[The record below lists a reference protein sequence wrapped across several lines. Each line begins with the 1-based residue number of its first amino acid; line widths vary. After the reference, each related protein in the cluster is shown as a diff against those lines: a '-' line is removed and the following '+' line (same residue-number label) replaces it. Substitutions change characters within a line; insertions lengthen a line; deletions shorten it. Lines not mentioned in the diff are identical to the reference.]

1 MKIRKR
7 SSLVRFFAGEE
18 HPVDASSPEFRFMK
32 AVCDGDTKHVLSLFR
47 DEKLFGK
54 KKSAVDAP
62 YGRFEGLS
70 GIREFS
76 QGFLARFHAAS
87 AFMVP
92 AVQTIAN
99 GRAVL
104 EFEVNF
110 EINNELE
117 QVPMILVADLR
128 TKQELDEVRIY
139 CHHTYVPGLQAY
151 RRPIFKSAYLEMGDP
166 DLLTGAVREYYA
178 GLHHMPSV
186 DVERVLRCISP
197 SCKFGG
203 YAPADG
209 ERDND
214 GTEDLR
220 AFYESAAAY
229 IPRCVA
235 MRYETITDN
244 GRTCVLEWVHV
255 ISHAGQ
261 QERNR
266 IAISGIAA
274 YERGEDGLLCG
285 IRICD
290 YAGYE
295 KTIDWEQLDITKEE
309 AQHINYVDTFPS
321 GCGRKRQEEMR

>member
-1 MKIRKR
+1 
-7 SSLVRFFAGEE
+7 
-18 HPVDASSPEFRFMK
+18 MK
-32 AVCDGDTKHVLSLFR
+32 AVCDGDTEQVLSLFR
-47 DEKLFGK
+47 DKKLFGN
-54 KKSAVDAP
+54 KKSAVDTP

-76 QGFLARFHAAS
+76 QGFLTRFNAVS

-104 EFEVNF
+104 EFDVNF
-110 EINNELE
+110 EVDKEIE
-117 QVPMILVADLR
+117 QVPMILVGDLR
-128 TKQELDEVRIY
+128 TKQTLDEVRIY

-178 GLHHMPSV
+178 GLHHVPAV
-186 DVERVLRCISP
+186 DVERILKCISP

-203 YAPADG
+203 YAPSDG

-220 AFYESAAAY
+220 AFYENAATY

-244 GRTCVLEWVHV
+244 GKTCVLEWVHV
-255 ISHAGQ
+255 ISQAGQ
-261 QERNR
+261 AERDR

-295 KTIDWEQLDITKEE
+295 QTIDWNQLDITKDE
-309 AQHINYVDTFPS
+309 AQRINYVDTFPS
-321 GCGRKRQEEMR
+321 GCGCKNQEELI

>member
-1 MKIRKR
+1 MKIRRR
-7 SSLVRFFAGEE
+7 SSLVRFFAGAQ
-18 HPVDASSPEFRFMK
+18 HPVDTASPEYCFMK
-32 AVCDGDTKHVLSLFR
+32 AVCDGDTEQVLSLFR
-47 DEKLFGK
+47 DKKLFGN
-54 KKSAVDAP
+54 KKSAVDTP

-76 QGFLARFHAAS
+76 QGFLTRFNAVS

-104 EFEVNF
+104 EFDVNF
-110 EINNELE
+110 EVDKEIE
-117 QVPMILVADLR
+117 QVPMILVGDLR
-128 TKQELDEVRIY
+128 TKQTLDEVRIY

-178 GLHHMPSV
+178 GLHHVPAV
-186 DVERVLRCISP
+186 DVERILKCISP

-203 YAPADG
+203 YAPSDG

-220 AFYESAAAY
+220 AFYESAATY

-244 GRTCVLEWVHV
+244 GKTCVLEWVHV
-255 ISHAGQ
+255 ISQAGQ
-261 QERNR
+261 AERDR

-295 KTIDWEQLDITKEE
+295 QTIDWNQLDITKDE
-309 AQHINYVDTFPS
+309 AQRINYVDTFPS
-321 GCGRKRQEEMR
+321 GCGCKNQEELI